1 MYGHSGKL
9 FDFMLK
15 LLTYLILTE
24 TILAA
29 VIIIPVIQM
38 RK

>member
-1 MYGHSGKL
+1 MDIQGNS
-9 FDFMLK
+9 DFMLK

-29 VIIIPVIQM
+29 VIIISVIQM